1 MSKRNIVHI
10 EIPTGKQD
18 VAAKFYGEM
27 FEWKIT
33 PMPEMDYTMWETENG
48 LSGGFPA
55 VSNESPAG
63 QVTVYIDSDDIEADL
78 KKIESLGGK
87 VVMKKT
93 EIPGMGWFAMF
104 QDPTG
109 NVLALYTG
117 NNSRG

>member
-1 MSKRNIVHI
+1 MSTRNVVHI
-10 EIPTGKQD
+10 EIPAGKQD
-18 VAAKFYGEM
+18 VASNFYSEM
-27 FEWKIT
+27 FGWKIT
-33 PMPEMDYTMWETENG
+33 PMPEMEYTMWETENG
-48 LSGGFPA
+48 LSGGFPS

-78 KKIESLGGK
+78 AKIKKLGGK
-87 VVMKKT
+87 VIHPNT

-117 NNSRG
+117 KNPG